1 MDLPSYSLDLEESS
15 STYYFESIG
24 RRGVIQ
30 KAITFSE
37 IESNGLYNL
46 ALADIDPD
54 TDGLEYSVITDN
66 GDTSKILATVYQ
78 AIKDYT
84 QRHPERPIFI
94 AGSSSTRNRL
104 YRMAIN
110 HSILEIFK
118 DFAVFGLKLGDWELF
133 KPLESYEFFLVIR
146 R

>member
-1 MDLPSYSLDLEESS
+1 MDLPTYSLDFEDLS

-37 IESNGLYNL
+37 IESNGFYNL
-46 ALADIDPD
+46 ALADIDPN
-54 TDGLEYSVITDN
+54 TDGLEYAAITDN
-66 GDTSKILATVYQ
+66 GDTPNILATVYQ
-78 AIKDYT
+78 SIKDYT
-84 QRHPERPIFI
+84 QRHPERAIVI
-94 AGSSSTRNRL
+94 AGSSPSRNRL

-118 DFAVFGLKLGDWELF
+118 DFAVFGLKSGDWELF
-133 KPLESYEFFLVIR
+133 KPAESYEFFLIIR